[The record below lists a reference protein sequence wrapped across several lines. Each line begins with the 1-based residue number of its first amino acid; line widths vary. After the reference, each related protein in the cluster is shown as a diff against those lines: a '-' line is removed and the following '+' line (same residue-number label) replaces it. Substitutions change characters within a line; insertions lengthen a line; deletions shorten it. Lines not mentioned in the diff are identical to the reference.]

1 MAPEFILFAMLIGY
15 LAGSFSAAR
24 FIVRVFAPDH
34 VLNGIRAEV
43 PEGNAVFQ
51 SNVISATT
59 VRLQLGSRYGC
70 LTSIL
75 DMLKASLPALVFRAW
90 QPDQAYYLIAAGSAT
105 AGHIWPIYYHFKG
118 GRGMSPILGGMFVV
132 DWLGVII
139 TQAVGAVT
147 GLVIN
152 NTMIMIGTGTALMIP
167 WIWLRTHAWPEVI
180 YMIAMNVLF
189 WYAMIPE
196 LKEFMRL
203 KKEGSLEE
211 FSDASRLRIVGRK
224 GSEITERRGMAQL
237 RARIMRLIQGEKKQ
251 T

>member
-139 TQAVGAVT
+139 TQAVGVGALESIAA
-147 GLVIN
+147 GRELIAAS
-152 NTMIMIGTGTALMIP
+152 NTHVEYEP
-167 WIWLRTHAWPEVI
+167 NPSPAWD
-180 YMIAMNVLF
+180 
-189 WYAMIPE
+189 
-196 LKEFMRL
+196 
-203 KKEGSLEE
+203 
-211 FSDASRLRIVGRK
+211 DAFAKLHQMMEDS
-224 GSEITERRGMAQL
+224 
-237 RARIMRLIQGEKKQ
+237 
-251 T
+251 